1 MARLLL
7 VLLLVLS
14 AVPVPAEELQTV
26 TVRPGD
32 TLWSIS
38 NTYLKDPKRWN
49 ELLKYNRL
57 PAADP
62 SIALPGMQLKIPVR
76 LIKEQYRAA
85 KLVYFLNDVLLRRSG
100 ISDWKGVAMDM
111 DLYKDDTLRTQAAAR
126 ADVRFFTGQV
136 LNLYPNSMAVLRPP
150 EDKNT
155 DVKLLAGAMRGLRSR
170 VVTPGARITPKTRD
184 TEFGARITDDL
195 TTMVQVY
202 KGKADVEAQGKH
214 VEVPAGFASEV
225 KMDNAPSRPVKLPP
239 MPELEEGSLT
249 RLAAGSSARL
259 SSHGGVV
266 SLTDVRPPKAG
277 AVPAALPREA
287 SGSSRLPAQ
296 DAKAMEAGD
305 IVKMISVGNPVQA
318 YHLQVSRTPAFTSTV
333 LDKEYQS
340 YDTINLNSVLPPG
353 EYYMRVALVDLL
365 GFEGKFSAPRPI
377 KVGAGR

>member
-1 MARLLL
+1 MVRLLL

-14 AVPVPAEELQTV
+14 AASVSAEELQTV

-57 PAADP
+57 PSADP

-85 KLVYFLNDVLLRRSG
+85 KLVYFLNDVLFRRSG
-100 ISDWKGVAMDM
+100 VSDWKGVAMNM

-126 ADVRFFTGQV
+126 ADVKFFTGQV

-150 EDKNT
+150 EDKDT
-155 DVKLLAGAMRGLRSR
+155 DVRLLAGAMRGRRSR

-225 KMDNAPSRPVKLPP
+225 KIDRAPSRPVKLPP
-239 MPELEEGSLT
+239 MPELEEGSRT
-249 RLAAGSSARL
+249 RLSGGSTARL
-259 SSHGGVV
+259 SSDGGVV
-266 SLTDVRPPKAG
+266 SLTDVRSPKAG
-277 AVPAALPREA
+277 AVSAALPREA
-287 SGSSRLPAQ
+287 SGSSRLSAQ
-296 DAKAMEAGD
+296 DAKVMEAGD

-318 YHLQVSRTPAFTSTV
+318 YHLQVSKTPAFTSTV

-340 YDTINLNSVLPPG
+340 YDKINLNSVLPPG
-353 EYYMRVALVDLL
+353 EYYMRVALIDLL

>member
-1 MARLLL
+1 MEKILLGLLL
-7 VLLLVLS
+7 AFS
-14 AVPVPAEELQTV
+14 AASVSAEELQTV

-57 PAADP
+57 PSADP
-62 SIALPGMQLKIPVR
+62 SIALPGMQLRIPVR

-85 KLVYFLNDVLLRRSG
+85 RLVYFLNDVLFRRSG
-100 ISDWKGVAMDM
+100 VSDWKGVAMNM

-126 ADVRFFTGQV
+126 ADVRFYTGQV

-150 EDKNT
+150 EDKDT

-170 VVTPGARITPKTRD
+170 VITPGARITPKTRD

-202 KGKADVEAQGKH
+202 RGKADVEAQGRH

-225 KMDNAPSRPVKLPP
+225 KMDMAPSRPVKLPP
-239 MPELEEGSLT
+239 MPELEDGSRT
-249 RLAAGSSARL
+249 GLAAGSAARL
-259 SSHGGVV
+259 SSEGGVV
-266 SLTDVRPPKAG
+266 SLTDVRAPKAG
-277 AVPAALPREA
+277 AVSEALPRRT
-287 SGSSRLPAQ
+287 SGSSGLPAQ
-296 DAKAMEAGD
+296 DAKGMDPGD
-305 IVKMISVGNPVQA
+305 IVKMVSVGNPVQA

-340 YDTINLNSVLPPG
+340 YDKIDLNSVLPPG
-353 EYYMRVALVDLL
+353 EYYMRVALIDLL

-377 KVGAGR
+377 RVGAGR